1 MEDPEGERELARRER
16 EREQW
21 ERARKHWRA
30 RWLQLDRRLRRD
42 EERLRAREWD
52 REKAELLAQLEREI
66 REAEDR

>member
-1 MEDPEGERELARRER
+1 MG
-16 EREQW
+16 
-21 ERARKHWRA
+21 RARKHWRA